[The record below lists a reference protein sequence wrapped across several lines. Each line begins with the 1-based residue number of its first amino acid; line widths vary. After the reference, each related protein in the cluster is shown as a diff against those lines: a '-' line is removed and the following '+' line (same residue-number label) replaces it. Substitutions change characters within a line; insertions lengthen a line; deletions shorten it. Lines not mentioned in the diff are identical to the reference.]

1 MQQVHF
7 IQKLVELMAMRL
19 SKMLLFMQLNQE
31 AKILKRLSNELLEK
45 VEDCDVDA
53 LANAG
58 EPGDKDLDDLEE
70 AFNELLEKVQDCNV
84 EVLAAWRFW

>member
-1 MQQVHF
+1 
-7 IQKLVELMAMRL
+7 MR
-19 SKMLLFMQLNQE
+19 
-31 AKILKRLSNELLEK
+31 ILKRLSNELVEK

-53 LANAG
+53 LGDAG